1 MKKTILICFGY
12 IFFSIGII
20 GIFIPLLPT
29 TPFLLLAAGC
39 FLRSSDRL
47 YQWITHHRYFGQY
60 ISCYL
65 KFRAVSLKTKIF
77 SILLLWFSICFSII
91 FFVPHL
97 WLKILLLI
105 IAGGVT
111 VHISSLRTLTKE
123 MINQLNTENK
133 KENRSL

>member
-1 MKKTILICFGY
+1 
-12 IFFSIGII
+12 
-20 GIFIPLLPT
+20 
-29 TPFLLLAAGC
+29 
-39 FLRSSDRL
+39 
-47 YQWITHHRYFGQY
+47 WITHHRYFGQY

-91 FFVPHL
+91 FFIPYL

-111 VHISSLRTLTKE
+111 VHILSLRTLTQE
-123 MINQLNTENK
+123 MINQLSTENK